1 MAEPV
6 LRAVSISKRF
16 PGVLAL
22 NKVNLDVYPGE
33 VHALLGENGAGKSTL
48 IKIISGV
55 YEEDSGELYLDG
67 KRVSMSSVRMA
78 QTLGVATI
86 YQELNLAPNLS
97 VAENMFLGKEPR
109 KRKGGT
115 VIDRRSLRDSTT
127 QTLESLG
134 LNIDPDVPVAQLSVP
149 LQQMVGIA
157 KALSMDAKVIVFDE
171 PTAALTE
178 KETEALFDIISN
190 LKAKGLGVIYISHRL
205 EEIFRIADRATVF
218 RDGRNMGT
226 VQVRDTS
233 TEELIKMM
241 VGREIAE
248 RFPRRLNVPGEPI
261 LELRKICRRGALEN
275 VSLKVCEGEI
285 VGLAGLM
292 GSGRTEVARTIF
304 GLDRPDSG
312 EIIVFGKETRIA
324 SPTQAVELGI
334 ALVPEERRQQGLFL
348 KLPVGEN
355 IVVSSLRR
363 LFTNGLIKGKQ
374 AKEIASRCVNEMRIK
389 TPSTSTPVGLLSG
402 GNQQKVVV
410 AKWLSTQARLLVF
423 NEPTRGIDVGARRE
437 LYALMDELAGKG
449 AGILIISSEL
459 PELIGMSD
467 RIYVMHEGRVT
478 AEYPR
483 AEATQEKILKNA
495 MGR

>member
-1 MAEPV
+1 
-6 LRAVSISKRF
+6 
-16 PGVLAL
+16 
-22 NKVNLDVYPGE
+22 
-33 VHALLGENGAGKSTL
+33 
-48 IKIISGV
+48 
-55 YEEDSGELYLDG
+55 
-67 KRVSMSSVRMA
+67 
-78 QTLGVATI
+78 
-86 YQELNLAPNLS
+86 
-97 VAENMFLGKEPR
+97 
-109 KRKGGT
+109 
-115 VIDRRSLRDSTT
+115 
-127 QTLESLG
+127 
-134 LNIDPDVPVAQLSVP
+134 
-149 LQQMVGIA
+149 
-157 KALSMDAKVIVFDE
+157 
-171 PTAALTE
+171 
-178 KETEALFDIISN
+178 
-190 LKAKGLGVIYISHRL
+190 
-205 EEIFRIADRATVF
+205 
-218 RDGRNMGT
+218 MGT

>member
-6 LRAVSISKRF
+6 LRAVSISKKF

-22 NKVNLDVYPGE
+22 DEVDFDVHPGE

-55 YEEDSGELYLDG
+55 YQEDSGELYVDG
-67 KRVSMSSVRMA
+67 ERVRIDSVRMA
-78 QTLGVATI
+78 QTLGVTTI

-97 VAENMFLGKEPR
+97 VAENIFLGKEPR
-109 KRKGGT
+109 RGKGGA
-115 VIDRRSLRDSTT
+115 VIDRQSLREDTT
-127 QTLESLG
+127 RILESLG
-134 LNIDPDVPVAQLSVP
+134 LNINPDVPVEQLSVP

-157 KALSMDAKVIVFDE
+157 KALSMDAKLIIFDE

-178 KETEALFDIISN
+178 KETEALFDIINN

-218 RDGRNMGT
+218 RDGRNVGT
-226 VQVRDTS
+226 VRVQDTS
-233 TEELIKMM
+233 TEDLIKMM
-241 VGREIAE
+241 VGREIVE
-248 RFPRRLNVPGEPI
+248 RFPRRFNVPGEPI
-261 LELRKICRRGALEN
+261 LELRGVCRRGALEN

-292 GSGRTEVARTIF
+292 GSGRTDVARTIF
-304 GLDRPDSG
+304 GLDTPDSG
-312 EIIVFGKETRIA
+312 DIVVFGKRTKIA

-355 IVVSSLRR
+355 IIVSSLRR

-374 AKEIASRCVNEMRIK
+374 IKEIASRFVDEMRIR
-389 TPSTSTPVGLLSG
+389 TPSTGTPVGLLSG

-437 LYALMDELAGKG
+437 LYALMDELASRG
-449 AGILIISSEL
+449 AGILMISSEL

-478 AEYPR
+478 GEYPR